1 MLKQT
6 QSQTFFYRNADMITF
21 IIIAIAV
28 ASCSSSTDNTA
39 NTDLSQKK
47 NNELI
52 IAQVGSKSIDLQSLK
67 SFSASIP
74 TGMIEGNTER
84 EKTLQV
90 LRSLIDKE
98 VLLLEAN
105 SLSLDSDTAFQDELT
120 VFHRNRLLELYTKLV
135 IVDQVFISDADLD
148 AHYRAT
154 DRHRALRYNGI
165 MLENKAEA
173 EKLLQKILAGED
185 FMELAKGHSLHRES
199 GDQGGDVGGYH
210 LKDSVHPAIADQ
222 LFKLSVGGTTEPI
235 SLMFKGKPH
244 HAVFQVSDEM
254 PVALSASE
262 RKVQEEVFGIKRAER
277 YTILLDSLKNV
288 YKPVIQD
295 AAVDWIVENAAKE
308 RDDPFAVTS
317 QWGDEPL
324 CILQNG
330 SITIELF
337 LKTARQMHTG
347 QHELADR
354 ERLQYLISEIVIPAN
369 LFETEARLLSLHED
383 ENLISRVE
391 MKREDLLLNALREK
405 FVDSNITAS
414 DEEAKNFYTAN
425 PVKFTSPLTTEI
437 AEVLVQSDTLAQRLF
452 EEISNDAKID
462 SIAKLHT
469 IREGAAHHDGK
480 LSISNYTKA
489 YYKDIFDPAQNNQV
503 GKVVGPMKVPL
514 GYSIFKVLDRKQ
526 EIVPY
531 NASTIRRAKA
541 YVRIDKSRRG
551 YVSFVQ
557 TLRKKY
563 GVEVYGDRLET
574 TL

>member
-1 MLKQT
+1 
-6 QSQTFFYRNADMITF
+6 MIKF
-21 IIIAIAV
+21 IIIVIAI
-28 ASCSSSTDNTA
+28 ASCSSSTENT
-39 NTDLSQKK
+39 NHSSVVEQK

-52 IAQVGSKSIDLQSLK
+52 IAKVGSKSINLQALK
-67 SFSASIP
+67 TFSASIP
-74 TGMIEGNTER
+74 IGMIEGETDH
-84 EKTLQV
+84 EKTLHV

-98 VLLLEAN
+98 VLLLESN
-105 SLSLDSDTAFQDELT
+105 NLSLDKNTDFQDELT

-173 EKLLQKILAGED
+173 EELLEKILAGED
-185 FMELAKGHSLHRES
+185 FMKLAKGHSLHRES

-210 LKDSVHPAIADQ
+210 LKDNVHPAIADE
-222 LFKLSVGGTTEPI
+222 LFKLSVGGTTKPI

-262 RKVQEEVFGIKRAER
+262 RKVREEVFGIKRAER

-295 AAVDWIVENAAKE
+295 AAVDWIVENATKGG
-308 RDDPFAVTS
+308 DDPFAVTRQS
-317 QWGDEPL
+317 KDKPL
-324 CILQNG
+324 CLLQNG
-330 SITIELF
+330 SITIGLF

-354 ERLQYLISEIVIPAN
+354 ERLQYLISDIVIPAN

-383 ENLISRVE
+383 GDLIARVE

-414 DEEAKNFYTAN
+414 DEEAEKFYNAN
-425 PVKFTSPLTTEI
+425 PIKFTSPLTTEI
-437 AEVLVQSDTLAQRLF
+437 VEVLVQSDTLAQRLF
-452 EEISNDAKID
+452 EEISNGAKTD

-489 YYKDIFDPAQNNQV
+489 YYKDIFDSAQNNQV
-503 GKVVGPMKVPL
+503 GKVVGPIKVPL
-514 GYSIFKVLDRKQ
+514 GYSIFKVLDRNQ

-531 NASTIRRAKA
+531 NASTVRRAKA

-557 TLRKKY
+557 TLREKY
-563 GVEVYGDRLET
+563 GVEVYEDRLET

>member
-1 MLKQT
+1 
-6 QSQTFFYRNADMITF
+6 MIKF
-21 IIIAIAV
+21 LIIAIAI
-28 ASCSSSTDNTA
+28 ASCSSSTENTNRSNVSQEKDNGI
-39 NTDLSQKK
+39 
-47 NNELI
+47 I
-52 IAQVGSKSIDLQSLK
+52 IAKVGSKSISLQSLK

-74 TGMIEGNTER
+74 TGMIEGNTED
-84 EKTLQV
+84 EKILQV

-105 SLSLDSDTAFQDELT
+105 RLSLDKDTEFQDELT

-135 IVDQVFISDADLD
+135 IVDQVFISDADLE

-165 MLENKAEA
+165 MLEDKAEA
-173 EKLLQKILAGED
+173 EELLQKILAGED

-210 LKDSVHPAIADQ
+210 LKDTVHPAIADQ

-254 PVALSASE
+254 PVALSASQ

-277 YTILLDSLKNV
+277 YTDLLDSLKNV
-288 YKPVIQD
+288 YKPVIQET
-295 AAVDWIVENAAKE
+295 ALDWIVQNAAKGG
-308 RDDPFAVTS
+308 DDPFVVS
-317 QWGDEPL
+317 RQWGDKPL
-324 CILQNG
+324 CLLKNG

-347 QHELADR
+347 QHELADP
-354 ERLQYLISEIVIPAN
+354 ERLQYLISDIVIPAN

-383 ENLISRVE
+383 GDLITRVA

-414 DEEAKNFYTAN
+414 DEEAEKFYNTN
-425 PVKFTSPLTTEI
+425 PIKFTSPLTTEI
-437 AEVLVQSDTLAQRLF
+437 VEVLVQSDTLARRLF
-452 EEISNDAKID
+452 KDISDGAKID
-462 SIAKLHT
+462 SIAKLYT

-489 YYKDIFDPAQNNQV
+489 YYKDIFNSAQNNQV
-503 GKVVGPMKVPL
+503 GNVVGPMKVPL

-531 NASTIRRAKA
+531 NASTVRRAKA

-557 TLRKKY
+557 TLREKY
-563 GVEVYGDRLET
+563 GVEVYEDRLET